1 MALKTS
7 TNFSG
12 VTPRLVNARPPG
24 CAKLAKA
31 PSLELTGQ
39 ANTLQFTWLGGGEKR
54 GRDAGKGLTHTF
66 HLKKPISH
74 SSLCNSRDIVFSRE
88 IYRGIHLSGSESIY
102 NCCPHRTASLFCVEV
117 LSQLEVICLL
127 VVSRPHCVETL

>member
-1 MALKTS
+1 MAFKMS

-24 CAKLAKA
+24 CGKLAKA
-31 PSLELTGQ
+31 PSLGLTGQ
-39 ANTLQFTWLGGGEKR
+39 ANNLQLTWLGGGEKR
-54 GRDAGKGLTHTF
+54 GGGGWEGTDAYISLE
-66 HLKKPISH
+66 KPISH

-102 NCCPHRTASLFCVEV
+102 NCYPHRTASLFCVEI
-117 LSQLEVICLL
+117 LSELEVICLL